1 MPRTSTLQKACALP
15 KRAVRA
21 VAGAFLWHLAL
32 LAVAAPLQ
40 ASWDAQFFNPK
51 AAKDDVV
58 LPMPCGGAM
67 VFRKVTIP
75 AQGPLDDYP
84 ITVGGDDED
93 AAYIE
98 HTRPSHIAGGF
109 TTDDGRYYLMGKY
122 EVTALQYA
130 ALLDDQC
137 PKPGMSQSP
146 MTWRLPKTGVNW
158 YEAVELTKRYNLWL
172 RHAALAK
179 IPKEDGIPGFVRL
192 PTEDEWEFA
201 ARGGLAVSP
210 SDFQDRV
217 FPMPHGIGQYVWF
230 AGANS
235 ANGKPQPVG
244 LKQPNPLGLYDIL
257 GNAEEIVLEPFR
269 LNKLDRLH
277 GGAGGFIVRG
287 GSFLTP
293 QSAMRTAYRQ
303 EALYYDGPDLR
314 HGLATGLRLV
324 VSTPALTSVHRIQQI
339 RQAWGNLGMMQP
351 QQQATVSGMA
361 AEALLDPIAEI
372 QALAKAAADPNMKK
386 RLANLG
392 DVLRANLQA
401 RDEQRDRAAKAAL
414 RLGAYLCND
423 LQNDVAY
430 LDQRHQVYRSLCQ
443 AERKTA
449 PACKELE
456 AQITQ
461 GEQARST
468 TLTYYADT
476 IIGTAQ
482 NYTADVLQQQYKV
495 LRQEVSSRG
504 LGGIADFA
512 AVYLKHVRG
521 YVSNGRV
528 NRQGWQDECRAGR

>member
-1 MPRTSTLQKACALP
+1 MPCTSILQKTCALP
-15 KRAVRA
+15 ERGAVRA
-21 VAGAFLWHLAL
+21 LARDVLWHLLPL
-32 LAVAAPLQ
+32 LVTAPVQ
-40 ASWDAQFFNPK
+40 AGWDASFFNPK
-51 AAKDDVV
+51 DAKDDVV

-67 VFRKVTIP
+67 VFRKVVIP

-84 ITVGGDDED
+84 IAVGGGDED

-109 TTDDGRYYLMGKY
+109 STKDGRYYLMGKY
-122 EVTALQYA
+122 EVTGLQYA
-130 ALLDDQC
+130 ALMDGQC
-137 PKPGMSQSP
+137 PKPSMGL
-146 MTWRLPKTGVNW
+146 RLPRTGVNW
-158 YEAVELTKRYNLWL
+158 YEAVDFTNRYNLWL
-172 RHAALAK
+172 RSAAMAR
-179 IPKEDGIPGFVRL
+179 IPMEDGMPGFVRL
-192 PTEDEWEFA
+192 PTGDEWEFA

-217 FPMPHGIGQYVWF
+217 FPMPDGIGRYVWF
-230 AGANS
+230 AGSTS

-244 LKQPNPLGLYDIL
+244 LKSPNPLGLYDIL

-277 GGAGGFIVRG
+277 GGAGGFTVRG
-287 GSFLTP
+287 GSFLTA

-303 EALYYDGPDLR
+303 EALYYDGPGLR
-314 HGLATGLRLV
+314 HGKATGFRLV
-324 VSTPALTSVHRIQQI
+324 VSTPALTSLNRIQQI
-339 RQAWGNLGMMQP
+339 RQAWDRLGTMQP
-351 QQQATVSGMA
+351 QQQTPVSGMG
-361 AEALLDPIAEI
+361 AEALQDPVTEI
-372 QALAKAAADPNMKK
+372 QALTKAAADPNMKK

-401 RDEQRDRAAKAAL
+401 RDEQRDRAARSAL

-430 LDQRHQVYRSLCQ
+430 LDQRHQVYQSLCP
-443 AERKTA
+443 ADRKTA

-456 AQITQ
+456 KQITL

-468 TLTYYADT
+468 TSTYYADT
-476 IIGTAQ
+476 IIDTAQ
-482 NYTADVLQQQYKV
+482 NYTEDVLQQQYKV
-495 LRQEVSSRG
+495 LRQEVMSRG

-512 AVYLKHVRG
+512 VVYIRHVHG

-528 NRQGWQDECRAGR
+528 NRQVWQDECRAGK